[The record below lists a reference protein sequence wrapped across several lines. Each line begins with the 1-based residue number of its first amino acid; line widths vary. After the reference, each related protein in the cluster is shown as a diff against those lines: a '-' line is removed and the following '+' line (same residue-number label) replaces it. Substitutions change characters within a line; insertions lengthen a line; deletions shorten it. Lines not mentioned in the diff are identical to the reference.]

1 MSITERRWRGALTVM
16 LAIYGIWCGLTPDRF
31 HWPDALDLPIHETG
45 HIVFGWGGEV
55 LTSLGG
61 TLFQL
66 IVPLAFVIY
75 FWRRKDR
82 HAASVALWWV
92 GQNCFNIAR
101 YIADARAQA
110 LPLVGGGEHDW
121 AFLLATWRL
130 LPQDTAI
137 AHYVKGVAWLLIA
150 TATWL
155 GWLSLSREPA
165 LETTGDMKPT
175 RR

>member
-1 MSITERRWRGALTVM
+1 MSITERRWRGALTVV
-16 LAIYGIWCGLTPDRF
+16 LAVYGIWCGLTLDRF
-31 HWPDALDLPIHETG
+31 HWPDVLDLPIHETG

-55 LTSLGG
+55 LAALGG

-66 IVPLAFVIY
+66 IIPLVFVID

-101 YIADARAQA
+101 YIADARAQE

-121 AFLLATWRL
+121 AFLLASWRL

-137 AHYVKGVAWLLIA
+137 AYYARGFAWLLIA

-165 LETTGDMKPT
+165 TEPAGDMKPT
-175 RR
+175 LP

>member
-1 MSITERRWRGALTVM
+1 MSITERRWRGALTVV
-16 LAIYGIWCGLTPDRF
+16 LAVYGIWCGLTPDRF

-55 LTSLGG
+55 LAALGG

-66 IVPLAFVIY
+66 IIPLVFVIY

-101 YIADARAQA
+101 YIADARAQE

-121 AFLLATWRL
+121 AFLLASWRL

-137 AHYVKGVAWLLIA
+137 AYYARGFAWLLIA

-165 LETTGDMKPT
+165 TEPAGDMKPT
-175 RR
+175 LP